1 MPAKNKNIARE
12 WFNTIFYGGLIAI
25 IFRSLLIEPFNIPSG
40 SMIPTLHIGDHIFVT
55 KWSYGYSRY
64 SFPFG
69 SWKMWDGRFLAS
81 EPEVGDVVVFRNP
94 TNEVQDYVKRLI
106 GVPGDRIQMI
116 NGRLHING
124 AQVERK
130 NPRPYVWAVLPKA
143 AKRGEY
149 KNGTFEIAKDKIYIG
164 NKPAEFNYTIQYE
177 DDCTNNT
184 KYVQNYYMGDDAEYL
199 PQSEP
204 AWEKHK
210 IVAYP
215 SQSLCGIFIVTEY
228 TEVLPNGVEHNIVEF
243 SDEDTMS
250 DFTREYLVPDEH
262 YFFMG
267 DDRDRSADSRFA
279 LGMVPRE
286 YLMGRV
292 QNIWYS
298 HNYYAPLWAF
308 WSWGNKIRW
317 DRFGLGID

>member
-1 MPAKNKNIARE
+1 MPAKNTNVARE
-12 WFNTIFYGGLIAI
+12 WFNTIFYGALIAI
-25 IFRSLLIEPFNIPSG
+25 IFRSLIIEPFNIPSG

-81 EPEVGDVVVFRNP
+81 EPTVGDVVVFRNP
-94 TNEVQDYVKRLI
+94 RNERQDYVKRLI
-106 GVPGDRIQMI
+106 GVPGDRIQMM
-116 NGRLHING
+116 NGRLWING
-124 AQVERK
+124 VQVERK
-130 NPRPYVWAVLPKA
+130 NPRPYVWAVLPKED
-143 AKRGEY
+143 KRGEY
-149 KNGTFEIAKDKIYIG
+149 KNGVFEIYKDKIFVD

-177 DDCTNNT
+177 DDCKNDT
-184 KYVQNYYMGDDAEYL
+184 KYVRNYYKGGDAEYL
-199 PQSEP
+199 PKSEP
-204 AWEKHK
+204 EWHP
-210 IVAYP
+210 VQAYP
-215 SQSLCGIFIVTEY
+215 SGSMCGIFIVTEY
-228 TEVLPNGVEHNIVEF
+228 TEVLPNGVEHSIIEF
-243 SDEDTMS
+243 TDEDTVS
-250 DFTREYLVPDEH
+250 EYVVPDDH

-267 DDRDRSADSRFA
+267 DDRDNSGDSRFPEQ
-279 LGMVPRE
+279 LGFVPRE

-292 QNIWYS
+292 QNVWYS